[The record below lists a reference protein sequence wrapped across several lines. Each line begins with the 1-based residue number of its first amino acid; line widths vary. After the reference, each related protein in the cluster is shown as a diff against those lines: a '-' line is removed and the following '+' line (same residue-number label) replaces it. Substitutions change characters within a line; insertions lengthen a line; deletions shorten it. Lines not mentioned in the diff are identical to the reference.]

1 MFICKLEGLHKPEG
15 LINRT
20 ANRKI
25 VDCYLPQDPLLINYE
40 QTPTKTD
47 LKLNTGSNRSVW
59 SKFQKQNLMAWYSI
73 INLFRPPKRKLH

>member
-25 VDCYLPQDPLLINYE
+25 IDCDLPQDPLLIDYE

-47 LKLNTGSNRSVW
+47 LKLNTDSDRFV
-59 SKFQKQNLMAWYSI
+59 
-73 INLFRPPKRKLH
+73 